1 MALVHAVALL
11 YRKAVTPAEVLFFL
25 GVVSLLLYWR

>member
-1 MALVHAVALL
+1 MVLVHAVSLL
-11 YRKAVTPAEVLFFL
+11 YRKAVTPAELLLFL